1 MSGPLGSS
9 QFMYSTGSA
18 GFYDYQIEQSC
29 RFDHASDSSLT
40 KTFSSDGNRKKFT
53 YSVWIKPS
61 YLVVTDTSNVYTL
74 FGGAGENDN
83 GMSFYQS
90 MSYNQLD
97 QNLHSS
103 SARLRDPNAWTHMV
117 YAVDIDNSTAAYRFR
132 VYVNGTEL
140 TDWGSDGRSSMSGDK
155 AFNKAGS
162 DSYIGDA
169 YNSNQEW
176 DGYMAEI
183 IFLDGTQAT
192 PSSFSETKNG
202 VWVPKDP
209 SSLTFGSNG
218 VHLKF
223 QNASALGDDSSGNN
237 NDWTANNMGADHQ
250 VLDSPTNGTG

>member
-1 MSGPLGSS
+1 MSGPLGANVMMQPSS
-9 QFMYSTGSA
+9 ASS
-18 GFYDYQIEQSC
+18 FYDYQIEHSC
-29 RFDHASDSSLT
+29 RFDHVDNSSLT
-40 KTFSSDGNRKKFT
+40 KTFSSDGNRRKFT

-61 YLVVTDTSNVYTL
+61 SLVVTNTSDIYSL
-74 FGGAGENDN
+74 FGGVGENDN
-83 GMSFYQS
+83 GMSFYQT

-97 QNLHSS
+97 QSFHSS
-103 SARLRDPNAWTHMV
+103 TRLIKDVSAWTHMV

-132 VYVNGTEL
+132 IYANGSEL
-140 TDWGSDGRSSMSGDK
+140 TEWGSDDRANMTGDK
-155 AFNKAGS
+155 AFNKGGG

-183 IFLDGTQAT
+183 IFLDGTAAA
-192 PSSFSETKNG
+192 PSSFAETKNG

-218 VHLKF
+218 FHLKF